1 MTHKLIL
8 PLASSLVLLASIP
21 ALAASHGHAPNGDK
35 HGKPSH
41 TVVLPSQAAT
51 TAQSAVNGNVP
62 IGNGQNQAK
71 DSTKVSATSGSKHDQ
86 QGSPHSGQP
95 GSVKAAVAEIHVL
108 RTEIQG
114 ARLKYVASIKMYI
127 QSLSA
132 TLASGKTGSLET
144 ALSQLKKINSTLAQ
158 TVQSEMKA
166 KGASTAGADAKG
178 LTKVTAKFKAE
189 LAALQAAT
197 KEVQGLT
204 TTLNGTSTST
214 TSTSSSISTSGS
226 SSTTGS

>member
-35 HGKPSH
+35 HGKSSH

-62 IGNGQNQAK
+62 IGNGQNQTK
-71 DSTKVSATSGSKHDQ
+71 DSAKVSATSGSKHDQ

-95 GSVKAAVAEIHVL
+95 GSVKTAVAEIHTL
-108 RTEIQG
+108 RADIQG
-114 ARLKYVASIKMYI
+114 ARLKYVASIKTYL
-127 QSLSA
+127 QTLSV
-132 TLASGKTGSLET
+132 TLALGKTGSLQT
-144 ALSQLKKINSTLAQ
+144 ALGQLKKINTTLAQ
-158 TVQSEMKA
+158 TVQTEVKA
-166 KGASTAGADAKG
+166 HEASSSGGNVKG
-178 LTKVTAKFKAE
+178 LTKVIATFTAE

-204 TTLNGTSTST
+204 TTLNNGSAT
-214 TSTSSSISTSGS
+214 TGSSSPSGS